1 VKEDYFAAPAGK
13 PVPPNKTE
21 MPSEPAIVV
30 KNLSRHFG
38 DFIAVDQISFEVK
51 RGEIFGFLGPNG
63 AGKSTTIRMLNG
75 LLLPTSGEGRVGG
88 FDIIRENNRIKD
100 IIGYMSQRFSLYED
114 LTAEENLNF
123 FGGVYGLASDRLHR
137 RITEVLSLVG
147 LEDRRHDLTRTLP
160 LGLKQRLA
168 LASAII
174 HEPSILFLD
183 EATSGVDP
191 ISRRNFWD
199 LIYAMAQQGVTILVT
214 THYMEEAEFCDR
226 LVLIY
231 QGRLVAQG
239 TARELKQEVK
249 ETILAVH
256 PDDLD
261 AALDLIKQLPQVAEA
276 AVFGD
281 GLHVA
286 VARPED
292 TERSIE
298 AVLKA
303 HNIALLRR
311 IEHVPPS
318 LEDAF
323 IAVVQRAGS

>member
-1 VKEDYFAAPAGK
+1 
-13 PVPPNKTE
+13 
-21 MPSEPAIVV
+21 MPTEPAIVV

-38 DFIAVDQISFEVK
+38 TFKAVDNISFAVN

-75 LLLPTSGEGRVGG
+75 LLLPTSGAGQVGG
-88 FDIIRENNRIKD
+88 FDIIRENEQIKKH
-100 IIGYMSQRFSLYED
+100 IGYMSQRFSLYED
-114 LTAEENLNF
+114 LTAEENLDF
-123 FGGVYGLASDRLHR
+123 FGGVYGLPSDRLHR
-137 RITEVLSLVG
+137 RITEVLRLVG

-231 QGRLVAQG
+231 QGRIVAQG
-239 TARELKQEVK
+239 TPRELKQEVK

-256 PDDLD
+256 PDNLD
-261 AALDLIKQLPQVAEA
+261 GALELIKQLPQVAEA

-286 VARPED
+286 VAQPEAG
-292 TERSIE
+292 ER
-298 AVLKA
+298 
-303 HNIALLRR
+303 HIAETLTG
-311 IEHVPPS
+311 P
-318 LEDAF
+318 
-323 IAVVQRAGS
+323 

>member
-1 VKEDYFAAPAGK
+1 
-13 PVPPNKTE
+13 
-21 MPSEPAIVV
+21 MPTDPAIVV
-30 KNLSRHFG
+30 QNLSRHFG
-38 DFIAVDQISFEVK
+38 TFKAVDNISFEVN

-75 LLLPTSGEGRVGG
+75 LLLPTAGEGLVGG
-88 FDIIRENNRIKD
+88 FDIIRENDRIKD

-114 LTAEENLNF
+114 LTAAENLDF
-123 FGGVYGLASDRLHR
+123 FGGVYGLPRDRLQQ
-137 RITEVLSLVG
+137 RITEVLSLVD
-147 LEDRRHDLTRTLP
+147 LEGRRHELTRTLP

-199 LIYAMAQQGVTILVT
+199 LIYGMAQEGRTILVT

-231 QGRLVAQG
+231 LGRIIAQG
-239 TARELKQEVK
+239 TPSELKGEVK
-249 ETILAVH
+249 ETILAIT
-256 PDDLD
+256 PDNLD
-261 AALDLIKQLPQVAEA
+261 GALELIKKLPPVAEV

-281 GLHVA
+281 GLHIATLHPQEVEPA
-286 VARPED
+286 ILETLAANHIACGPI
-292 TERSIE
+292 ER
-298 AVLKA
+298 
-303 HNIALLRR
+303 
-311 IEHVPPS
+311 VPPS

-323 IAVVQRAGS
+323 ISLVQRAVEA

>member
-1 VKEDYFAAPAGK
+1 
-13 PVPPNKTE
+13 
-21 MPSEPAIVV
+21 MPTEPAIVV
-30 KNLSRHFG
+30 QNLSRHFG
-38 DFIAVDQISFEVK
+38 TFKAVDNVSFEVK

-75 LLLPTSGEGRVGG
+75 LLLPTSGAGRVGG
-88 FDIIRENNRIKD
+88 FDIIRESDRIKQH
-100 IIGYMSQRFSLYED
+100 IGYMSQRFSLYED
-114 LTAEENLNF
+114 LTAEENLDF
-123 FGGVYGLASDRLHR
+123 FGGVYGLPTDRLGQ
-137 RITEVLSLVG
+137 RITEVLHLVD
-147 LEDRRHDLTRTLP
+147 LEERRHDLTRTLP

-199 LIYAMAQQGVTILVT
+199 LIYAMAAQGVTILVT

-226 LVLIY
+226 LVLIF
-231 QGRLVAQG
+231 QGRIVAQG
-239 TARELKQEVK
+239 TPRELKQEVK

-256 PDDLD
+256 PDNLD
-261 AALDLIKQLPQVAEA
+261 AALELIKKVPGVVEA

-286 VARPED
+286 VTEPEAG
-292 TERSIE
+292 ERDIE
-298 AVLKA
+298 ETLKA
-303 HNIALLRR
+303 HNLALRRR
-311 IEHVPPS
+311 IEPVRPS

-323 IAVVQRAGS
+323 IAVVQRAGESS

>member
-1 VKEDYFAAPAGK
+1 MTD
-13 PVPPNKTE
+13 
-21 MPSEPAIVV
+21 EPAIIV
-30 KNLSRHFG
+30 KNLSRSFG
-38 DFIAVDQISFEVK
+38 DFKAVDNISFEVS

-88 FDIIRENNRIKD
+88 FDIIRENAQIKNH
-100 IIGYMSQRFSLYED
+100 IGYMSQRFSLYED
-114 LTAEENLNF
+114 LTGEENLTF
-123 FGGVYGLASDRLHR
+123 FGGVYGLTPARLKE

-199 LIYAMAQQGVTILVT
+199 LIYAMAQEGRTILVT
-214 THYMEEAEFCDR
+214 THYMEEAGFCDR

-231 QGRLVAQG
+231 QGRIIAQG
-239 TARELKQEVK
+239 TPGELKGEVK
-249 ETILAVH
+249 ETILALY
-256 PDDLD
+256 PDNLD
-261 AALDLIKQLPQVAEA
+261 GARDLIRKLPQVDEA

-281 GLHVA
+281 GLHIA
-286 VARPED
+286 TTRPEEAEPAIQAALSAHHIACGPI
-292 TERSIE
+292 ER
-298 AVLKA
+298 V
-303 HNIALLRR
+303 R
-311 IEHVPPS
+311 PS

-323 IAVVQRAGS
+323 ISLVQRAEEKEAVSS

>member
-1 VKEDYFAAPAGK
+1 M
-13 PVPPNKTE
+13 TI
-21 MPSEPAIVV
+21 EPAISVN
-30 KNLSRHFG
+30 NLSRHFG
-38 DFIAVDQISFEVK
+38 DFKAVDRVSFEVN

-63 AGKSTTIRMLNG
+63 AGKSTTIRMLTG

-88 FDIIRENNRIKD
+88 FDIIRENDRIKQT
-100 IIGYMSQRFSLYED
+100 IGYMSQRFSLYED

-123 FGGVYGLASDRLHR
+123 FGGVYGLPAARLR
-137 RITEVLSLVG
+137 ERLTEVLRLVG
-147 LEDRRHDLTRTLP
+147 LEDRRRQLTRTLA

-174 HEPSILFLD
+174 HEPAILFLD

-199 LIYAMAQQGVTILVT
+199 LIYDMARGGVTILVT

-231 QGRLVAQG
+231 QGRIVAQG
-239 TARELKQEVK
+239 TPRELKQEVQ
-249 ETILAVH
+249 ETILMVN
-256 PDDLD
+256 PEDLD
-261 AALDLIKQLPQVAEA
+261 AALSLIKQLPGVAEA

-286 VARPED
+286 VAEPQEG
-292 TERSIE
+292 ERRIDE
-298 AVLKA
+298 VLAA
-303 HNIALLRR
+303 HNIALRRR
-311 IEHVPPS
+311 IERVRPS

-323 IAVVQRAGS
+323 IAVVQRAGET

>member
-1 VKEDYFAAPAGK
+1 
-13 PVPPNKTE
+13 
-21 MPSEPAIVV
+21 MPTDPAIVV

-38 DFIAVDQISFEVK
+38 DFKAVDNISFEVK

-75 LLLPTSGEGRVGG
+75 LLLPTRGEGRVGG
-88 FDIIRENNRIKD
+88 FDIITENDRIKSH
-100 IIGYMSQRFSLYED
+100 IGYMSQRFSLYED

-123 FGGVYGLASDRLHR
+123 FGGVYGLATVRLQE
-137 RITEVLSLVG
+137 RIHEVLSLVD
-147 LEDRRHDLTRTLP
+147 LVARRQELTRNLA

-174 HEPSILFLD
+174 HQPSILFLD

-199 LIYAMAQQGVTILVT
+199 LIYAMAEQGVTILVT

-231 QGRLVAQG
+231 QGRIIAQG
-239 TARELKQEVK
+239 TPGQLKGEVK
-249 ETILAVH
+249 ETILALS
-256 PDDLD
+256 PDNLD
-261 AALDLIKQLPQVAEA
+261 GALELIKRLPQVSEA
-276 AVFGD
+276 AVFGA
-281 GLHVA
+281 GLHIA
-286 VARPED
+286 TPKPEE
-292 TERSIE
+292 TEPAIKE
-298 AVLKA
+298 TLTA
-303 HNIALLRR
+303 HHIAFDR
-311 IEHVPPS
+311 IERVPPS

-323 IAVVQRAGS
+323 IALIQRAEAA

>member
-1 VKEDYFAAPAGK
+1 
-13 PVPPNKTE
+13 
-21 MPSEPAIVV
+21 MPHREKAIVV
-30 KNLSRHFG
+30 NNLSRHFG
-38 DFIAVDQISFEVK
+38 KFKAVDNISFEVY

-75 LLLPTSGEGRVGG
+75 LLLPTSGAGQVGG
-88 FDIIRENNRIKD
+88 FDIIRENAQIKD
-100 IIGYMSQRFSLYED
+100 HIGYMSQRFSLYDD
-114 LTAEENLNF
+114 LTAEENLTF
-123 FGGVYGLASDRLHR
+123 FGGVYGLEPARLKAR
-137 RITEVLSLVG
+137 LTEVLTLVG

-199 LIYAMAQQGVTILVT
+199 LIYAMAQEGTTILVT

-226 LVLIY
+226 LVLIF
-231 QGRLVAQG
+231 QGRIIAQG
-239 TARELKQEVK
+239 TPSELKGEVT
-249 ETILAVH
+249 ETILAIY
-256 PDDLD
+256 PDNLD
-261 AALDLIKQLPQVAEA
+261 NALALIKKLPQVSEA

-281 GLHVA
+281 GLHIA
-286 VARPED
+286 TPQPAE
-292 TERSIE
+292 TEPAI
-298 AVLKA
+298 AATLKA
-303 HNIALLRR
+303 HNIAFDR
-311 IEHVPPS
+311 IERVPPS

-323 IAVVQRAGS
+323 ISLVQRAEG

>member
-1 VKEDYFAAPAGK
+1 M
-13 PVPPNKTE
+13 PP
-21 MPSEPAIVV
+21 EPAIVV
-30 KNLSRHFG
+30 KNLSRHFDG
-38 DFIAVDQISFEVK
+38 FVAVDRVSFEVK

-75 LLLPTSGEGRVGG
+75 LLLPTSGEGQVGG
-88 FDIIRENNRIKD
+88 FDIVRETAQIKQS
-100 IIGYMSQRFSLYED
+100 IGYMSQRFSLYED
-114 LTAEENLNF
+114 LTAAENLDF
-123 FGGVYGLASDRLHR
+123 FGGVYGLPRDRLQQ
-137 RITEVLSLVG
+137 RITEVLELVG
-147 LEDRRHDLTRTLP
+147 LEDRRHHLTRTLP

-174 HEPSILFLD
+174 HEPPILFLD

-199 LIYAMAQQGVTILVT
+199 LIYAMALEGVTILVT

-226 LVLIY
+226 LVLIF
-231 QGRLVAQG
+231 QGRIVAQG
-239 TARELKQEVK
+239 TPRELKQEVK

-256 PDDLD
+256 PDNLD
-261 AALDLIKQLPQVAEA
+261 AALDLIKPLPQVVEA

-286 VARPED
+286 VAEAAE
-292 TERSIE
+292 TEKEIAQTLRD
-298 AVLKA
+298 
-303 HNIALLRR
+303 HNIGMRR
-311 IEHVPPS
+311 AIERVPPS

-323 IAVVQRAGS
+323 IAVVQRAEEG

>member
-1 VKEDYFAAPAGK
+1 MLNDK
-13 PVPPNKTE
+13 
-21 MPSEPAIVV
+21 AIVV
-30 KNLSRHFG
+30 QNLTRRFG
-38 DFIAVDQISFEVK
+38 KFVAVDNISFEVQ

-75 LLLPTSGEGRVGG
+75 LLLPTSGQGFVGG
-88 FDIIRENNRIKD
+88 FDIIRENDRIKQN
-100 IIGYMSQRFSLYED
+100 IGYMSQRFSLYED
-114 LTAEENLNF
+114 LTAEENLDF
-123 FGGVYGLASDRLHR
+123 FGGVYGLAGEHLMA
-137 RITEVLSLVG
+137 RIDAVLDQVG
-147 LEDRRHDLTRTLP
+147 LTTRRHDLTRTLP
-160 LGLKQRLA
+160 LGYKQRLA

-199 LIYAMAQQGVTILVT
+199 LIYAMAQEGRAVLVT

-231 QGRLVAQG
+231 QGRIIAQG
-239 TARELKQEVK
+239 APRDLKSEVR
-249 ETILAVH
+249 ETILALY
-256 PDDLD
+256 PDNLD
-261 AALDLIKQLPQVAEA
+261 GALQIIKTLPEVAEV

-286 VARPED
+286 TMQPEVLEPGLMSALAAQGIACD
-292 TERSIE
+292 RLER
-298 AVLKA
+298 V
-303 HNIALLRR
+303 R
-311 IEHVPPS
+311 PS

-323 IAVVQRAGS
+323 ISLVRQAGHG

>member
-1 VKEDYFAAPAGK
+1 
-13 PVPPNKTE
+13 
-21 MPSEPAIVV
+21 MPTAPAIVV
-30 KNLSRHFG
+30 QNLSRHFG
-38 DFIAVDQISFEVK
+38 TFKAVDNISFEVK

-75 LLLPTSGEGRVGG
+75 LLLPTSGSGQVGG
-88 FDIIRENNRIKD
+88 FDIIRENEQIKKH
-100 IIGYMSQRFSLYED
+100 IGYMSQRFSLYED
-114 LTAEENLNF
+114 LTAEENLDF
-123 FGGVYGLASDRLHR
+123 FGGVYGLASERLHR

-174 HEPSILFLD
+174 HEPAILFLD

-226 LVLIY
+226 LVLIF
-231 QGRLVAQG
+231 QGRIVAQG
-239 TARELKQEVK
+239 TPRELKREVK

-256 PDDLD
+256 PDNLD
-261 AALDLIKQLPQVAEA
+261 AALELIKQLPQVAEA

-286 VARPED
+286 VAQPEAG
-292 TERSIE
+292 ERHIE
-298 AVLKA
+298 ATLQA
-303 HNIALLRR
+303 HNIALLRH
-311 IEHVPPS
+311 IERVPPS

-323 IAVVQRAGS
+323 IAVVQRAGEG

>member
-1 VKEDYFAAPAGK
+1 M
-13 PVPPNKTE
+13 TI
-21 MPSEPAIVV
+21 EPAISVN
-30 KNLSRHFG
+30 NLSRQFG
-38 DFIAVDQISFEVK
+38 DFKAVDRVSFEVN

-63 AGKSTTIRMLNG
+63 AGKSTTIRMLTG

-88 FDIIRENNRIKD
+88 FDIIRENDRIKQT
-100 IIGYMSQRFSLYED
+100 IGYMSQRFSLYED
-114 LTAEENLNF
+114 LTAEENLTF
-123 FGGVYGLASDRLHR
+123 FGGVYGLPAARLR
-137 RITEVLSLVG
+137 ERLTEVLRLVG
-147 LEDRRHDLTRTLP
+147 LEDRRRQLTRTLA

-174 HEPSILFLD
+174 HEPAILFLD

-199 LIYAMAQQGVTILVT
+199 LIYDMARGGVTILVT

-231 QGRLVAQG
+231 QGRIVAQG
-239 TARELKQEVK
+239 TPRELKQEVQ
-249 ETILAVH
+249 ETILMVN
-256 PDDLD
+256 PEDLD
-261 AALDLIKQLPQVAEA
+261 AALSLIKQLPGVAEA

-286 VARPED
+286 VAEP
-292 TERSIE
+292 TEGERRINE
-298 AVLKA
+298 VLAA
-303 HNIALLRR
+303 HNIALRRR
-311 IEHVPPS
+311 IERVRPS

-323 IAVVQRAGS
+323 IAVVQRAGET

>member
-1 VKEDYFAAPAGK
+1 MMPDKEQ
-13 PVPPNKTE
+13 
-21 MPSEPAIVV
+21 AIVV

-38 DFIAVDQISFEVK
+38 DFKAVDNVSFEVY

-75 LLLPTSGEGRVGG
+75 LLLPTSGAGQVGG
-88 FDIIRENNRIKD
+88 WDIIRENAQIKD
-100 IIGYMSQRFSLYED
+100 NIGYMSQRFSLYDD
-114 LTAEENLNF
+114 LTAEENLTF
-123 FGGVYGLASDRLHR
+123 FGGVYGLDPDRLKA
-137 RITEVLSLVG
+137 RITEVLNLVG

-199 LIYAMAQQGVTILVT
+199 LIYAMAQEGRTILVT

-226 LVLIY
+226 LVLIF
-231 QGRLVAQG
+231 QGRIIAQG
-239 TARELKQEVK
+239 TPGELKGKVT
-249 ETILAVH
+249 ETILAIY
-256 PDDLD
+256 PDNLD
-261 AALDLIKQLPQVAEA
+261 NALALIKKLPLVSEV

-281 GLHVA
+281 GLHIA
-286 VARPED
+286 TTRPDE
-292 TERSIE
+292 TKPAIKETLT
-298 AVLKA
+298 AN
-303 HNIALLRR
+303 HIAYDR
-311 IEHVPPS
+311 IERVPPS

-323 IAVVQRAGS
+323 ISLVQRENGT

>member
-1 VKEDYFAAPAGK
+1 
-13 PVPPNKTE
+13 
-21 MPSEPAIVV
+21 MPTEPAIVV

-38 DFIAVDQISFEVK
+38 DFKAVDNISFEVN

-88 FDIIRENNRIKD
+88 FDIIRQNEQIKSH
-100 IIGYMSQRFSLYED
+100 IGYMSQRFSLYED
-114 LTAEENLNF
+114 LTAAENLDF
-123 FGGVYGLASDRLHR
+123 FGGVYGLPASRLKA
-137 RITEVLSLVG
+137 RITEVLTLVG
-147 LEDRRHDLTRTLP
+147 LEERRGELTRNLP

-174 HEPSILFLD
+174 HQPPILFLD

-199 LIYAMAQQGVTILVT
+199 LIYAMAEEGRTILVT

-226 LVLIY
+226 LMLIY
-231 QGRLVAQG
+231 QGRIIAQG
-239 TARELKQEVK
+239 TPGELKGEVR
-249 ETILAVH
+249 EAILAVF

-261 AALDLIKQLPQVAEA
+261 GALQLIKKLPQVAEA

-281 GLHVA
+281 GLHIA
-286 VARPED
+286 TTRPQEV
-292 TERSIE
+292 EPAIKEILS
-298 AVLKA
+298 A
-303 HNIALLRR
+303 HHIAFGR
-311 IEHVPPS
+311 IEPVPPS

-323 IAVVQRAGS
+323 ISLVQRAGEA

>member
-1 VKEDYFAAPAGK
+1 M
-13 PVPPNKTE
+13 PN
-21 MPSEPAIVV
+21 EPAIIV
-30 KNLSRHFG
+30 KNLSRSFG
-38 DFIAVDQISFEVK
+38 DFKAVDNISFEVS

-88 FDIIRENNRIKD
+88 FDIIRENAQIKNH
-100 IIGYMSQRFSLYED
+100 IGYMSQRFSLYED
-114 LTAEENLNF
+114 LTGEENLTF
-123 FGGVYGLASDRLHR
+123 FGGVYGLTPARLKE

-147 LEDRRHDLTRTLP
+147 LEDRRHALTRTLP

-199 LIYAMAQQGVTILVT
+199 LIYAMAQEGRTILVT
-214 THYMEEAEFCDR
+214 THYMEEAGFCDR

-231 QGRLVAQG
+231 QGRIIAQG
-239 TARELKQEVK
+239 TPGELKGEVK
-249 ETILAVH
+249 ETILALY
-256 PDDLD
+256 PDNLD
-261 AALDLIKQLPQVAEA
+261 GARDLIRKLPQVDEA

-281 GLHVA
+281 GLHIA
-286 VARPED
+286 TTRPEEAEPAIQAALSAHHIACGPI
-292 TERSIE
+292 ER
-298 AVLKA
+298 V
-303 HNIALLRR
+303 R
-311 IEHVPPS
+311 PS

-323 IAVVQRAGS
+323 ISLVQRAEGKKAVSSQQSAVS

>member
-1 VKEDYFAAPAGK
+1 MQTDQ
-13 PVPPNKTE
+13 
-21 MPSEPAIVV
+21 AIIV

-38 DFIAVDQISFEVK
+38 DFIAVDNISFEVN

-88 FDIIRENNRIKD
+88 FDIIRENAQIKNH
-100 IIGYMSQRFSLYED
+100 IGCMSQRFSLYED
-114 LTAEENLNF
+114 LTGEENLTF
-123 FGGVYGLASDRLHR
+123 FGGVYGLDPVRLAA
-137 RITEVLSLVG
+137 RITEVLNLVG

-199 LIYAMAQQGVTILVT
+199 LIYAMAQEGRTILVT

-231 QGRLVAQG
+231 QGRIIAQG
-239 TARELKQEVK
+239 TPSELKGEVK
-249 ETILAVH
+249 ETILALT
-256 PDDLD
+256 PDNLD
-261 AALDLIKQLPQVAEA
+261 GALDLIKKLPQVAEA

-281 GLHVA
+281 GLHIA
-286 VARPED
+286 TTRPED
-292 TERSIE
+292 AEPAIQ
-298 AVLKA
+298 AVLSA
-303 HNIALLRR
+303 HHIACGR
-311 IEHVPPS
+311 IERVRPS

-323 IAVVQRAGS
+323 ISLVQRAEDKAAVSG

>member
-1 VKEDYFAAPAGK
+1 
-13 PVPPNKTE
+13 
-21 MPSEPAIVV
+21 MPDREKAIVV
-30 KNLSRHFG
+30 QNLSRHFG
-38 DFIAVDQISFEVK
+38 DFIAVDNINFEVY

-88 FDIIRENNRIKD
+88 FDIIRENAQIKNH
-100 IIGYMSQRFSLYED
+100 IGYMSQRFSLYED
-114 LTAEENLNF
+114 LTAEENLTF
-123 FGGVYGLASDRLHR
+123 FGGVYGLEQGRLKAR
-137 RITEVLSLVG
+137 LTEVLTMVG

-199 LIYAMAQQGVTILVT
+199 LIYAMAQEGRTILVT

-231 QGRLVAQG
+231 QGRIIAQG
-239 TARELKQEVK
+239 TPSELKGEVR
-249 ETILAVH
+249 ETILALY
-256 PDDLD
+256 PDALD
-261 AALDLIKQLPQVAEA
+261 DALDLIKKLPQVDEA
-276 AVFGD
+276 AVFGA
-281 GLHVA
+281 GLHIA
-286 VARPED
+286 TTRPDE
-292 TERSIE
+292 TEPAIKE
-298 AVLKA
+298 TLAA
-303 HNIALLRR
+303 HRIACDR
-311 IEHVPPS
+311 IERVRPS

-323 IAVVQRAGS
+323 ISLVQRAGE

>member
-1 VKEDYFAAPAGK
+1 MTDEK
-13 PVPPNKTE
+13 
-21 MPSEPAIVV
+21 AIVV
-30 KNLSRHFG
+30 NNLSRHFG
-38 DFIAVDQISFEVK
+38 DFKAVDRISFEVH

-88 FDIIRENNRIKD
+88 FDIIRENPQIKEH
-100 IIGYMSQRFSLYED
+100 IGYMSQRFSLYED
-114 LTAEENLNF
+114 LTGEENLTF
-123 FGGVYGLASDRLHR
+123 FGGVYGLAPALLAA
-137 RITEVLSLVG
+137 RITEVLTLVG

-199 LIYAMAQQGVTILVT
+199 LIYAMAQEGRTILVT

-231 QGRLVAQG
+231 RGRIIAQG
-239 TARELKQEVK
+239 TPGELKGEVK
-249 ETILAVH
+249 ETILALY
-256 PDDLD
+256 PDNLD
-261 AALDLIKQLPQVAEA
+261 GALDLIKKLPQVADA

-281 GLHVA
+281 GLHIA
-286 VARPED
+286 TTRPGE
-292 TERSIE
+292 TEPAIQ
-298 AVLKA
+298 ATLAA
-303 HNIALLRR
+303 HHIACGR
-311 IEHVPPS
+311 IERVRPS

-323 IAVVQRAGS
+323 ISLVQREGG

>member
-1 VKEDYFAAPAGK
+1 MTD
-13 PVPPNKTE
+13 
-21 MPSEPAIVV
+21 EPAIIV
-30 KNLSRHFG
+30 KNLSRSFG
-38 DFIAVDQISFEVK
+38 DFKAVDDISFEVS

-88 FDIIRENNRIKD
+88 FDIIRENAQIKNH
-100 IIGYMSQRFSLYED
+100 IGYMSQRFSLYED
-114 LTAEENLNF
+114 LTGEENLTF
-123 FGGVYGLASDRLHR
+123 FGGVYGLTPARLTA

-147 LEDRRHDLTRTLP
+147 LEDRRHALTRTLP

-199 LIYAMAQQGVTILVT
+199 LIYAMAQEGRTILVT
-214 THYMEEAEFCDR
+214 THYMEEAGFCDR

-231 QGRLVAQG
+231 QGRIIAQG
-239 TARELKQEVK
+239 TPGELKGEVK
-249 ETILAVH
+249 ETILALY
-256 PDDLD
+256 PDNLD
-261 AALDLIKQLPQVAEA
+261 AARDLIRKLPQVAEA

-281 GLHVA
+281 GLHIA
-286 VARPED
+286 TTRPE
-292 TERSIE
+292 EAEPAIQAALSAHHIAWGSIE
-298 AVLKA
+298 RV
-303 HNIALLRR
+303 R
-311 IEHVPPS
+311 PS

-323 IAVVQRAGS
+323 ISLVQRAEGKKAVSSQQSAVS

>member
-1 VKEDYFAAPAGK
+1 
-13 PVPPNKTE
+13 
-21 MPSEPAIVV
+21 MMEPEKAIVV

-38 DFIAVDQISFEVK
+38 DFKAVDDISFEVR

-75 LLLPTSGEGRVGG
+75 LLLPTSGEGIVGG
-88 FDIIRENNRIKD
+88 FDVIRETERIKSH
-100 IIGYMSQRFSLYED
+100 IGYMSQRFSLYED
-114 LTAEENLNF
+114 LTAEENLRF
-123 FGGVYGLASDRLHR
+123 FGGVYGLSASRLKE
-137 RITEVLSLVG
+137 RITQVLTLVELAG
-147 LEDRRHDLTRTLP
+147 RRHELTRNLP

-174 HEPSILFLD
+174 HQPSILFLD

-199 LIYAMAQQGVTILVT
+199 LIYAMAQEGRTILVT

-231 QGRLVAQG
+231 QGRIIAQG
-239 TARELKQEVK
+239 TPSELKGEVQEA
-249 ETILAVH
+249 ILAVF

-261 AALDLIKQLPQVAEA
+261 GALALIKKLPQVDEA

-281 GLHVA
+281 GLHIATLQPAA
-286 VARPED
+286 VEPAIQEILAANHIACGHI
-292 TERSIE
+292 ER
-298 AVLKA
+298 
-303 HNIALLRR
+303 
-311 IEHVPPS
+311 VPPS

-323 IAVVQRAGS
+323 ISLVQRAGEA

>member
-1 VKEDYFAAPAGK
+1 
-13 PVPPNKTE
+13 
-21 MPSEPAIVV
+21 MMEPQEQAIVV
-30 KNLSRHFG
+30 NNLSRKFG
-38 DFIAVDQISFEVK
+38 DFTAVDDISFEVH

-75 LLLPTSGEGRVGG
+75 LLLPTSGQGRVGG
-88 FDIIRENNRIKD
+88 FDIIRENARIKD
-100 IIGYMSQRFSLYED
+100 HIGYMSQRFSLYED
-114 LTAEENLNF
+114 LTAEENLTF
-123 FGGVYGLASDRLHR
+123 FGGVYGLEPALLGA
-137 RITEVLSLVG
+137 RITAVLTQVG
-147 LEDRRHDLTRTLP
+147 LEDRRHALTRTLP

-199 LIYAMAQQGVTILVT
+199 LIYAMAQEGRTILVT

-231 QGRLVAQG
+231 QGRIIAQG
-239 TARELKQEVK
+239 TPGELKGEVK
-249 ETILAVH
+249 ETILALT

-261 AALDLIKQLPQVAEA
+261 GALNLIKKLPQVAEA

-281 GLHVA
+281 GLHIA
-286 VARPED
+286 TARPEE
-292 TERSIE
+292 TEPAIQ
-298 AVLKA
+298 AALAA
-303 HNIALLRR
+303 HQIGCGR
-311 IEHVPPS
+311 IERVRPS

-323 IAVVQRAGS
+323 ISLVQRAG

>member
-1 VKEDYFAAPAGK
+1 MSVGLSK
-13 PVPPNKTE
+13 N
-21 MPSEPAIVV
+21 MPTEPAIVV
-30 KNLSRHFG
+30 QNLSRHFG
-38 DFIAVDQISFEVK
+38 TFKAVDNISFAVQ

-75 LLLPTSGEGRVGG
+75 LLLPTSGAGRVGG
-88 FDIIRENNRIKD
+88 FDIIRENDQIKKH
-100 IIGYMSQRFSLYED
+100 IGYMSQRFSLYED
-114 LTAEENLNF
+114 LTAEENLDF
-123 FGGVYGLASDRLHR
+123 FGGVYGLPRERLR
-137 RITEVLSLVG
+137 ERITEVLSLVG
-147 LEDRRHDLTRTLP
+147 LEARRHDLTRTLP

-174 HEPSILFLD
+174 HEPAILFLD

-191 ISRRNFWD
+191 ISRRTFWD

-231 QGRLVAQG
+231 QGRIVAQG
-239 TARELKQEVK
+239 TPRELKQQVK

-256 PDDLD
+256 PDNLD
-261 AALDLIKQLPQVAEA
+261 AALDLIKPLPQVVEA

-286 VARPED
+286 VAQSEEGARRIAE
-292 TERSIE
+292 T
-298 AVLKA
+298 LKE
-303 HNIALLRR
+303 HNLALLHP
-311 IEHVPPS
+311 IEQVPPS

-323 IAVVQRAGS
+323 IAVVQREGSGQ

>member
-1 VKEDYFAAPAGK
+1 MLNDK
-13 PVPPNKTE
+13 
-21 MPSEPAIVV
+21 AIVV
-30 KNLSRHFG
+30 QNLTRRFG
-38 DFIAVDQISFEVK
+38 KFVAVDNISFEVQ

-75 LLLPTSGEGRVGG
+75 LLLPTSGQGFVGG
-88 FDIIRENNRIKD
+88 FDIIRENDRIKQN
-100 IIGYMSQRFSLYED
+100 IGYMSQRFSLYED
-114 LTAEENLNF
+114 LTAEENLDF
-123 FGGVYGLASDRLHR
+123 FGGVYGLAGEHLTA
-137 RITEVLSLVG
+137 RISAVLDQVG
-147 LEDRRHDLTRTLP
+147 LTGRRHDLTRTLP
-160 LGLKQRLA
+160 LGYKQRLA

-199 LIYAMAQQGVTILVT
+199 LIYAMAQEGRAVLVT

-231 QGRLVAQG
+231 QGRIIAQG
-239 TARELKQEVK
+239 APRDLKSEVR
-249 ETILAVH
+249 ETILALY
-256 PDDLD
+256 PDNLD
-261 AALDLIKQLPQVAEA
+261 GALQIIKTLPEVAEV

-286 VARPED
+286 TMQPEVLEPGLMSALAAQGLACD
-292 TERSIE
+292 RLER
-298 AVLKA
+298 V
-303 HNIALLRR
+303 R
-311 IEHVPPS
+311 PS

-323 IAVVQRAGS
+323 ISLVRQAGHG

>member
-1 VKEDYFAAPAGK
+1 
-13 PVPPNKTE
+13 
-21 MPSEPAIVV
+21 MPTEPAIVV

-38 DFIAVDQISFEVK
+38 DFKAVDDISFEVN

-75 LLLPTSGEGRVGG
+75 LLLPTSGQGLGGG
-88 FDIIRENNRIKD
+88 FDIIRQNEQIKSH
-100 IIGYMSQRFSLYED
+100 IGYMSQRFSLYED
-114 LTAEENLNF
+114 LTAAENLDF
-123 FGGVYGLASDRLHR
+123 FGGVYGLPASRLKE
-137 RITEVLSLVG
+137 RITEVLTLVG
-147 LEDRRHDLTRTLP
+147 LEERRGELTRNLP

-174 HEPSILFLD
+174 HQPPILFLD

-199 LIYAMAQQGVTILVT
+199 LIYAMAEEGRTILVT

-226 LVLIY
+226 LMLIY
-231 QGRLVAQG
+231 QGRIIAQG
-239 TARELKQEVK
+239 TPGELKGEVR
-249 ETILAVH
+249 EAILAVF

-261 AALDLIKQLPQVAEA
+261 GALQLIKKLPQVAEA

-281 GLHVA
+281 GLHIA
-286 VARPED
+286 TTRPQEV
-292 TERSIE
+292 EPAIKEILS
-298 AVLKA
+298 A
-303 HNIALLRR
+303 HHIAFGR
-311 IEHVPPS
+311 IEPVPPS

-323 IAVVQRAGS
+323 ISLVQRAGEA

>member
-1 VKEDYFAAPAGK
+1 
-13 PVPPNKTE
+13 
-21 MPSEPAIVV
+21 MPTEPAIVV

-38 DFIAVDQISFEVK
+38 DFKAVDDISFEVH

-75 LLLPTSGEGRVGG
+75 LLLPTSGEGLVGG
-88 FDIIRENNRIKD
+88 FDIVRQNEQIKSH
-100 IIGYMSQRFSLYED
+100 IGYMSQRFSLYED
-114 LTAEENLNF
+114 LTAAENLDF
-123 FGGVYGLASDRLHR
+123 FGGVYGLPASRLKE
-137 RITEVLSLVG
+137 RITEVLTVVG
-147 LEDRRHDLTRTLP
+147 LEERRGELTRNLP

-174 HEPSILFLD
+174 HQPPVLFLD

-199 LIYAMAQQGVTILVT
+199 LIYAMAEEGRTILVT

-231 QGRLVAQG
+231 QGRIIAQG
-239 TARELKQEVK
+239 TPGELKGEVR
-249 ETILAVH
+249 EAILAVF

-261 AALDLIKQLPQVAEA
+261 GALALIKKLPQVAEA

-281 GLHVA
+281 GLHIA
-286 VARPED
+286 TTRPQEVEPAIQEILSAHHIAFGRM
-292 TERSIE
+292 ER
-298 AVLKA
+298 
-303 HNIALLRR
+303 
-311 IEHVPPS
+311 VPPS

-323 IAVVQRAGS
+323 ISLVQRAGEA